1 MIRKIIAAAAL
12 AACAASSYA
21 AEPGS
26 VYAGVDAGTTRLDG
40 NSTKSSYGGFLG
52 YQVLPNIAI
61 EGAYRDLGHT
71 DLYGV
76 RDKTGQ
82 YSLSLVGS
90 YPVTEAL
97 SLYGRLGVS
106 RISHAGG
113 FDIYNGLG
121 EKYKLD
127 YRVNK
132 ARLLPGIG
140 ASYKL
145 TQKVSARVELQ
156 LPDNNSTNLSAGLS
170 YSF

>member
-40 NSTKSSYGGFLG
+40 NSTKASYGGFLG
-52 YQVLPNIAI
+52 YQVLPNFAI

-71 DLYGV
+71 DMYGL
-76 RDKTGQ
+76 RDKSEQ

-90 YPVTEAL
+90 YPVSEAF

-106 RISHAGG
+106 RLSHAGEYTG
-113 FDIYNGLG
+113 YNGLG
-121 EKYKLD
+121 EQYKLD

-156 LPDNNSTNLSAGLS
+156 QADNNTNNLSAGVS

>member
-26 VYAGVDAGTTRLDG
+26 VYAGVDVGTTRLEHND
-40 NSTKSSYGGFLG
+40 TKASYGGFLG

-71 DLYGV
+71 DLYGL
-76 RDKTGQ
+76 RDKTEQ

-90 YPVTEAL
+90 YPVSEAL

-106 RISHAGG
+106 RIAHGG
-113 FDIYNGLG
+113 EYVGYSVFGP
-121 EKYKLD
+121 YKFD

-156 LPDNNSTNLSAGLS
+156 QVDNNTTNLSTGLS

>member
-26 VYAGVDAGTTRLDG
+26 VYAGVDVGTTRLEHND
-40 NSTKSSYGGFLG
+40 TRSSYGAFLG

-61 EGAYRDLGHT
+61 EGAYRDLGRT

-76 RDKTGQ
+76 RDRSEQ

-90 YPVTEAL
+90 YPVSEAL

-106 RISHAGG
+106 RLSHAGG
-113 FDIYNGLG
+113 YDIYNGFG
-121 EKYKLD
+121 DHFKVDYK
-127 YRVNK
+127 VNK

-145 TQKVSARVELQ
+145 TQNVSARVELQ
-156 LPDNNSTNLSAGLS
+156 HPDNNVTNLSAGVS